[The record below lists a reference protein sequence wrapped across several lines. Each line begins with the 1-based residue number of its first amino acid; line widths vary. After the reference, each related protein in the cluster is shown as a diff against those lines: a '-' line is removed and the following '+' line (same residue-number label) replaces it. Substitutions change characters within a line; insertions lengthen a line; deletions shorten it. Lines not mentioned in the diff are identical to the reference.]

1 MGIICLEKIAL
12 QFLYI
17 CKQNQADANGEI
29 IPMSPIRVVLADDH
43 PVVRSGIRN
52 LLERVV
58 DITVVGEAA
67 TGAEALKLVAELS
80 PDVLLLDME
89 LPDIKGIEVAQQ
101 IKKSGS
107 TVKILVLSAHD
118 DPLYI
123 RELLESG
130 ASGYLVKEEAPETIV
145 EAVRG
150 VAHGEQG
157 WVSRRIAAQM
167 VSWMRG
173 DDVGEIKL
181 TPREMD
187 VLRLVVEGKTNQ
199 NIGVLL
205 GISEKTV
212 EKYLYAIFTKLEVT
226 SRVEAAVYAVREGL
240 V

>member
-1 MGIICLEKIAL
+1 
-12 QFLYI
+12 
-17 CKQNQADANGEI
+17 
-29 IPMSPIRVVLADDH
+29 MSSIRVVLADDH
-43 PVVRSGIRN
+43 PVVRSGIRS
-52 LLERVV
+52 LLERAV
-58 DITVVGEAA
+58 DVSIVGEAS
-67 TGAEALKLVAELS
+67 TGSEALRLVEEMH

-89 LPDIKGIEVAQQ
+89 LPDVKGVEVAQQ
-101 IKKSGS
+101 LKRAGS

-118 DPLYI
+118 DPAYI
-123 RELLESG
+123 RELFESG
-130 ASGYLVKEEAPETIV
+130 AAGYLVKEEAPETIV

-167 VSWMRG
+167 VSWMRKDEDG
-173 DDVGEIKL
+173 EVGL
-181 TPREMD
+181 TPRELA

-199 NIGVLL
+199 NIGALL

-212 EKYLYAIFTKLEVT
+212 EKYLYTIFTKLNVT

>member
-1 MGIICLEKIAL
+1 
-12 QFLYI
+12 
-17 CKQNQADANGEI
+17 
-29 IPMSPIRVVLADDH
+29 MSPIRIVLADDH

-52 LLERVV
+52 MLERAN
-58 DITVVGEAA
+58 DIAVVGEAS
-67 TGAEALKLVAELS
+67 TGGEALRLVAEMH

-89 LPDIKGIEVAQQ
+89 LPDVKGIEVAQQ
-101 IKKSGS
+101 LKQSGS

-130 ASGYLVKEEAPETIV
+130 AAGYLVKEEAPETIV
-145 EAVRG
+145 DAVRG

-167 VSWMRG
+167 VSWMRK
-173 DDVGEIKL
+173 DDTGEVRL
-181 TPREMD
+181 TARELA

-199 NIGVLL
+199 NIGALL

>member
-1 MGIICLEKIAL
+1 
-12 QFLYI
+12 
-17 CKQNQADANGEI
+17 
-29 IPMSPIRVVLADDH
+29 MSPIRVVLADDH

-52 LLERVV
+52 LLERAV
-58 DITVVGEAA
+58 DISVVGEAS
-67 TGAEALKLVAELS
+67 TGGEALRLVEEVN

-89 LPDIKGIEVAQQ
+89 LPEIKGIEVAQRLKQ
-101 IKKSGS
+101 SGS
-107 TVKILVLSAHD
+107 PVKILVLSAHD
-118 DPLYI
+118 DTLYI

-130 ASGYLVKEEAPETIV
+130 AAGYLVKEEAPETIV
-145 EAVRG
+145 DAVRG

-157 WVSRRIAAQM
+157 WVSRKIAAQM
-167 VSWMRG
+167 VTWMRG
-173 DDVGEIKL
+173 DEEGEVKL

-212 EKYLYAIFTKLEVT
+212 EKYLYAIFNKLEVT